1 MIVIFPLEAK
11 HHSFIECLLL
21 YHSIIMEIIMDITK
35 NSQMHLVTG
44 NIFLKS
50 KIKLKFALYVFLI
63 ITIRCL
69 HFNLATQQAFLQQY
83 FLHNYYLIFDH

>member
-35 NSQMHLVTG
+35 HSQMHLVTG
-44 NIFLKS
+44 NIFF
-50 KIKLKFALYVFLI
+50 KIK
-63 ITIRCL
+63 
-69 HFNLATQQAFLQQY
+69 N
-83 FLHNYYLIFDH
+83 